1 MTVFWCATSAP
12 RVAILSLCACSCA
25 CILACSSF
33 RAMLWCAIDPSVYH
47 LGGSGRS
54 ICLTSQRS
62 SRYIFILSSKI
73 KDAETS
79 PRTCVSASFSQMII
93 ARTLSDRRIRRSNRT
108 AIGGR
113 AEQDPEVSRAICA
126 LALCPVHF
134 PYICVCSRPSRILCG
149 ASECI

>member
-62 SRYIFILSSKI
+62 SRYIFILSSKM

-79 PRTCVSASFSQMII
+79 PRTCVSALDAITALPAAWPSNLPALMDPKLPSLDGRMLGWTGCILRHTLCI
-93 ARTLSDRRIRRSNRT
+93 RTE
-108 AIGGR
+108 G
-113 AEQDPEVSRAICA
+113 
-126 LALCPVHF
+126 
-134 PYICVCSRPSRILCG
+134 CG
-149 ASECI
+149 DAAVQHVWSGL